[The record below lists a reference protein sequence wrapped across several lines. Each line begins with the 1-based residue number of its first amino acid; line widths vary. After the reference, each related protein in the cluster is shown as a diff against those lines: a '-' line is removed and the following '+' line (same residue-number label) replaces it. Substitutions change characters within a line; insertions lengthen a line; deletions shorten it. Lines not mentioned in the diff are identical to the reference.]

1 VIDMMTKQV
10 RPVSGKPITTLALE
24 AVEQRLASA
33 RADFIM
39 ARSHTRSTKEA
50 EDTFAVSLDVITNE
64 NTGRRTEMPRR
75 YGRVKAKPPFGRCAP
90 RSLDPSYATRR
101 PAAMRRR
108 ASLRRGL
115 RLPLKGTEPMI

>member
-50 EDTFAVSLDVITNE
+50 EDTFAVSLDVSSRTTTLERAPNA
-64 NTGRRTEMPRR
+64 TSLRPRQGQAALPGGALRAALTRPTRRGALQLRDEGQAFVAG
-75 YGRVKAKPPFGRCAP
+75 Y
-90 RSLDPSYATRR
+90 DYATKDLI
-101 PAAMRRR
+101 P
-108 ASLRRGL
+108 
-115 RLPLKGTEPMI
+115 